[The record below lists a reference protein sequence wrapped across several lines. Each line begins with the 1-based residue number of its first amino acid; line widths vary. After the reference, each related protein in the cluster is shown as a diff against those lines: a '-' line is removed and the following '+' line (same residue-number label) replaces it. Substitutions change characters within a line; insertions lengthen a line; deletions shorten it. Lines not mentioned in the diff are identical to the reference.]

1 MKIEVKN
8 IKKVFKSGG
17 DEVVAIDNIN
27 LSINENEFI
36 VIVGPSGCGKTTFLY
51 MLACFEQQTSGQI
64 FLDGKAITKPA
75 PDRGFVFQEYT
86 LFPWRTVKKNIAFGL
101 EMQEKDTQEI
111 NKIVDKYIKLVGLEG
126 FENAY
131 PHTLSGGMKQR
142 VAIARALAY
151 EPDVLL
157 MDEPFGA
164 LDAQTRKLM
173 QEELIR
179 IWEQKKK
186 TVVFITHSVIEAVY
200 LADTIYVM
208 TARPGRVKK
217 RIENNLE
224 RPRDYKGAAFLKKR
238 EEVLELLEEEVKK

>member
-1 MKIEVKN
+1 MKIEARN
-8 IKKVFKSGG
+8 IRKVFESDGN
-17 DEVVAIDNIN
+17 DVVAIDNIN
-27 LSINENEFI
+27 LGINENEFT

-51 MLACFEQQTSGQI
+51 MLAGFEQQTSGQI

-86 LFPWRTVKKNIAFGL
+86 LFPWRTVKRNIAFGL

-111 NKIVDKYIKLVGLEG
+111 NEIVDKYIKLVGLEG
-126 FENAY
+126 FENVY

-173 QEELIR
+173 QEELVR
-179 IWEQKKK
+179 IWEHKKK
-186 TVVFITHSVIEAVY
+186 TVVFITHSVIEAIY

-217 RIENNLE
+217 KIENDLE